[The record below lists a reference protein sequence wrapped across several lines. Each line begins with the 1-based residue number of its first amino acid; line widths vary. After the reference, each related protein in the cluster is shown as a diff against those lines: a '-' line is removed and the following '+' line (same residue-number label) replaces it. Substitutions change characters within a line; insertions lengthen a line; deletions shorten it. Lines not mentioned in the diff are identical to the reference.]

1 MTSNNLRAVYAIP
14 ALLLLMACQTGPNF
28 PNSAGS
34 GIPASTE
41 SPTPQQAAAPQPAP
55 RPARFNM
62 PPKSEQ
68 ASVSLVRV
76 NFDLP
81 ANVSVGLSATSLL
94 NQCRRPERAAGIPWN
109 PADGTSNLKEI
120 AAGFYRVLRSAG
132 YNVVGNPSEIF
143 ASVSRDKIDPDYWI
157 GGQVTGLKV
166 INCDA
171 SWVYNKVVGEDVEID
186 MKITW
191 QVFSRIREEVVFEVP
206 LEVRHTYSWRVGKSD
221 AKPLSLLYA
230 EAVVKSAADLT
241 RDRRF
246 FGLVTRPAPAVADIR
261 AVDEAVLVMDRRKLS
276 ARPIRD
282 DIDLI
287 RQSVVTLDAGAGGHG
302 SGFFVSPTLIMT
314 NHHVVQGKSLMRV
327 ILANGRRVLG
337 EVVRKHAER
346 DVALVQVEEQ
356 GRRPLPIRNEP
367 LKVTEEVFA
376 IGTPFDRELSSTV
389 SKGIV
394 SAFRSNRF
402 GLEDIQADVDIHG
415 GNSGGALLDRHGN
428 VVGVTYA
435 GISPTG
441 TKLSAGLNF
450 FVPIGDALDKLNIKF
465 KDQVPAGP
473 GGR

>member
-1 MTSNNLRAVYAIP
+1 MNSNNLRAVCAVP
-14 ALLLLMACQTGPNF
+14 ALLLLTACQTGLN
-28 PNSAGS
+28 PNSTG
-34 GIPASTE
+34 GGTPASAE
-41 SPTPQQAAAPQPAP
+41 ASTPRQAAAPQPVP
-55 RPARFNM
+55 RTVRFNM

-68 ASVSLVRV
+68 ASVGLAKVG
-76 NFDLP
+76 FDLP
-81 ANVSVGLSATSLL
+81 ANVPVGLTGTSLL
-94 NQCRRPERAAGIPWN
+94 NQCRRPERAARILWN
-109 PADGTSNLKEI
+109 PAHGTGNLREI
-120 AAGFYRVLRSAG
+120 AAGFYRALRSAG

-143 ASVSRDKIDPDYWI
+143 ASVSRDKVDPDYWI

-171 SWVYNKVVGEDVEID
+171 SWVLNRVVGDDVEID

-221 AKPLSLLYA
+221 VKPLSLLYA
-230 EAVVKSAADLT
+230 EAVVKSAAGLA

-246 FGLVTRPAPAVADIR
+246 FDLVTRPAPAVADIR
-261 AVDEAVLVMDRRKLS
+261 AVDEAVLVLDRQQTS
-276 ARPIRD
+276 ARPIQD

-314 NHHVVQGKSLMRV
+314 NHHVAEGKNLMRV
-327 ILANGRRVLG
+327 TLANGRKVLG
-337 EVVRKHAER
+337 EVVRQHAER
-346 DVALVQVEEQ
+346 DVALIQVEAQ
-356 GRRPLPIRNEP
+356 GRRPLPIRDEP
-367 LKVTEEVFA
+367 LKITEEVFA
-376 IGTPFDRELSSTV
+376 IGTPLVRGLGSTV

-435 GISPTG
+435 GISPAGSTFS
-441 TKLSAGLNF
+441 TGLNL

-465 KDQVPAGP
+465 RDQLPAGP
-473 GGR
+473 GG